1 MKKIFTILIF
11 TSLFAGELEV
21 DGDLTVTGNIQSQTI
36 DSLLQVISDL
46 QSQLSGLQ
54 GGNRLETRI
63 FETQWLNDNDIFSI
77 YTDLN
82 IPISNL
88 DFYLLEIVSAEGVVL
103 GGGSTILYLQST
115 VNNSVRID
123 IIYQHNESGG
133 YYYHDS
139 GSYTK
144 NIFTQEFLKLE
155 VNEQT
160 LTQKKL
166 KLAITAQF
174 PPDSDV
180 QLRKTGLQSKDKKTE
195 KQ

>member
-1 MKKIFTILIF
+1 
-11 TSLFAGELEV
+11 V
-21 DGDLTVTGNIQSQTI
+21 IQ
-36 DSLLQVISDL
+36 DL
-46 QSQLSGLQ
+46 QSQLNGLQ
-54 GGNRLETRI
+54 VDNRLETRI

-115 VNNSVRID
+115 VNNSVKID

-144 NIFTQEFLKLE
+144 NIFT
-155 VNEQT
+155 
-160 LTQKKL
+160 
-166 KLAITAQF
+166 
-174 PPDSDV
+174 
-180 QLRKTGLQSKDKKTE
+180 
-195 KQ
+195 